1 MLNNLIAEFAEFTA
15 RENCD
20 PHSDDCKSVEPKLHE
35 HHVSDS
41 EYYIFGAVSFFN
53 AVLPVA
59 YYALSYDYSGD
70 YYKKNPSKSPGKK
83 IEITDI
89 QDVQA
94 SQEDQLPQ
102 NLM

>member
-1 MLNNLIAEFAEFTA
+1 M
-15 RENCD
+15 
-20 PHSDDCKSVEPKLHE
+20 
-35 HHVSDS
+35 
-41 EYYIFGAVSFFN
+41 
-53 AVLPVA
+53 A

-83 IEITDI
+83 MEITDL

-102 NLM
+102 NLMQISEEDSVEPLI